1 MNNHQNT
8 RGPLVII
15 TILFFMWGFITCMN
29 DILIP
34 KLKQVFD
41 LLEWQAMLIQTA
53 FFGAYF
59 VISLI
64 YFLISASKGD
74 PISNIG
80 YKNGIIIGLVVSA
93 IGCGLFIP
101 AASFESFTFFL
112 GALFILAS
120 GITILQ
126 IAANPYVAVLGNPD
140 GASGRLNMAQAFNSF
155 GTTIAPVIGGILI
168 FNAAENTV
176 GADSVKIP
184 YFSLAVILILL
195 AVFFRVIHL
204 PKFTDNEEI
213 VAGTGSL
220 KYKHLVL
227 GVIAIFTYVGA
238 EVTIGS
244 SFIEFALLPEIG
256 GFSEKEASYFLAFYW
271 GGAMVGRFF
280 GAIALSDSENNSQ
293 KYLWLAGIASIVFVA
308 VYSIYGLNEAL
319 ITLGII
325 AFNII
330 ILFIGSFIPNK
341 TLGWYALAT
350 ISLLLIGMTASGTIA
365 LWSVIAIGIFNSIMF
380 PTIFTLA
387 IKGLGKY
394 TGQASSLLVMAIV
407 GGAIIPPIQ
416 GYFIDATGDRQL
428 SLIIPLIC
436 YLYICFY
443 GFKGYK
449 PDEKVLIN

>member
-1 MNNHQNT
+1 MNTQQTNT
-8 RGPLVII
+8 KSALTII
-15 TILFFMWGFITCMN
+15 TLLFFMWGFITCMN

-41 LLEWQAMLIQTA
+41 LMEWQAMLIQTA

-74 PISNIG
+74 PISRIG
-80 YKNGIIIGLVVSA
+80 YKNGIIIGLLVSA
-93 IGCGLFIP
+93 AGCGLFIP
-101 AASFESFTFFL
+101 AASLESFSFFL

-126 IAANPYVAVLGNPD
+126 IAANPYVAILGNPE

-155 GTTIAPVIGGILI
+155 GTTIAPVIGGLLI
-168 FNAAENTV
+168 FNATENTA

-184 YFSLAVILILL
+184 YLGLALILIII
-195 AVFFRVIHL
+195 AVAFKVIHL
-204 PKFTDNEEI
+204 PKFTDEEEI

-227 GVIAIFTYVGA
+227 GVIAIFAYVGA

-244 SFIEFALLPEIG
+244 SFIDFARMPSIG
-256 GFSEKEASYFLAFYW
+256 GFNETEASYYLAFYW

-280 GAIALSDSENNSQ
+280 GAIALSESENKSQ
-293 KYLWLAGIASIVFVA
+293 KYLWIVGIAAIVFVA

-319 ITLGII
+319 ITLAIVI
-325 AFNII
+325 FNVIV
-330 ILFIGSFIPNK
+330 LLIGSFIPSK
-341 TLGWYALAT
+341 TLGYYSLAA
-350 ISLLLIGMTASGTIA
+350 IILLLIGMTATGVIA
-365 LWSVIAIGIFNSIMF
+365 MWSVIAIGIFNSIMF

-387 IKGLGKY
+387 IRGLGKY

-416 GYFIDATGDRQL
+416 GYFIDITGNRQL

-436 YLYICFY
+436 YIYISFY
-443 GFKGYK
+443 GFRGFK
-449 PDEKVLIN
+449 PDVKLS